1 MKTLVKA
8 IAIATLAST
17 AAVAQAEVSATLG
30 AKSSYM
36 FRGLE
41 MADSM
46 TTHAGIGFDL
56 AGLSVGITVTDSDGN
71 DSLNNA
77 MDANT
82 ETDIALGYT
91 MNVMGT
97 DLRLAYTDY
106 SYNYGTGNAGNNGD
120 NSGQTEF
127 SVGITASGLSIDYVD
142 GEDTAATNSGS
153 GAKTDFDVLV
163 LGYSVGNVDIS
174 IGQVDREAADKDY
187 NYYEISTSTS
197 LFGLDASVMVTNTFS
212 EDDNVEE
219 SGATLVVGVSK
230 ELSL

>member
-56 AGLSVGITVTDSDGN
+56 AGLSVGITLTDSDGN
-71 DSLNNA
+71 DSLNNQ

-106 SYNYGTGNAGNNGD
+106 SYSYGTGNAGNNGD

-142 GEDTAATNSGS
+142 GEDTAATN

-174 IGQVDREAADKDY
+174 IGQVDREAANTDY

-230 ELSL
+230 SLSL

>member
-56 AGLSVGITVTDSDGN
+56 AGLSVGITLTDSDGN
-71 DSLNNA
+71 DSSNNQ

-127 SVGITASGLSIDYVD
+127 SVGITASDLSIDYLTV
-142 GEDTAATNSGS
+142 
-153 GAKTDFDVLV
+153 KIQLP
-163 LGYSVGNVDIS
+163 
-174 IGQVDREAADKDY
+174 R
-187 NYYEISTSTS
+187 
-197 LFGLDASVMVTNTFS
+197 
-212 EDDNVEE
+212 
-219 SGATLVVGVSK
+219 TLVVVLKLILMYLFLVTVLVTLIS
-230 ELSL
+230 LSAR